1 MAVWRDLVFR
11 IRALVL
17 RRQVERELDDEL
29 RFHLEQQAR
38 SLQHGGMSRAEAE
51 RVARLQLGGVEQ
63 VKEECRDAC
72 GLGFF
77 ELAGQN
83 LRFTVRGCV
92 RRPGFAA
99 SVVSVL
105 ALAIG
110 GVTATFAVADWA
122 LLRPLPYPQPDRLC
136 LVGYVEEG
144 GDAQRPR
151 VSFAD
156 ATHIARSHSGL
167 DHLSLSRWE
176 SVTLMAG
183 GEPERLDAVAVGAR
197 YFQLFQARPLLG
209 RLLQAGDDEPSAPPA
224 ACLSYSLWK
233 RRFAGDP
240 AVVGSVV
247 RLNLK
252 PYTVLGVL
260 TEDFRD
266 PEGLRRHVP
275 IDVWL
280 PLVRSQERFAD
291 ARLYTLSGRMSDS
304 GSPHSVWQRLSA
316 MPPER
321 GLAVRAVRW
330 GDLVAQPVRGQL
342 LLLLGAVLLVL
353 LIACVNVGGLL
364 LARGSTQRPE
374 IALRLALGASRWRIT
389 GQLFTETGLLAVL
402 AALAG
407 WVLAALL
414 LHAAVPL
421 LPAEIPRLAEIRL
434 DWRIAVFTLSIST
447 ASALLCGLWPALRNS
462 QLQLSSY
469 IRAGAG
475 GLSGDRAR
483 GRLSSLAV
491 VAQVAL
497 SLVLVAGAGLLLKS
511 FALLTSVAPGFE
523 PRHVLTAQ
531 VRLPMARYQQPERRS
546 AFYERALREVSLLPG
561 VRSAALVTALPLG
574 GSGFS
579 DAFILQDRPPAT
591 DAQRPTANWNV
602 VSPAYFRTLEIP
614 LLEGRLPEAA
624 DLAQGNQFVVVNRQL
639 ARSQWPGESAIGKRL
654 RFGSV
659 AGDGL
664 WQTVLA
670 VVGDVRHGGLD
681 DKDEPQVYQMYPS
694 MPPPFAFLVVRAE
707 HPLTLTGAV
716 RRAVNGV
723 DRDIAV
729 DRIAT
734 FEEVLARSVATP
746 RFRASLLAAFGVLA
760 LLLASLGLYGA
771 IAYSVEQRRRELG
784 IRLALGATSRRA
796 ASGVLWQA
804 GRLLLLG
811 LASGLLGAHAF
822 MRSLRAMVFSPL
834 PLDWPVLVV
843 ACVVL
848 SAAGLLAVLRP
859 AWVAAHIDPLVV
871 LRQE

>member
-1 MAVWRDLVFR
+1 MWSDWVFR
-11 IRALVL
+11 IRALVH

-29 RFHLEQQAR
+29 RFHVEQQAR
-38 SLQHGGMSRAEAE
+38 SLQRGGMSFEEAQ
-51 RVARLQLGGVEQ
+51 RWARLQLGGVEQ
-63 VKEECRDAC
+63 VKEQCRDAR
-72 GLGFF
+72 GLGLL

-83 LRFTVRGCV
+83 LRFTVRGCA
-92 RRPGFAA
+92 RRPGFTA
-99 SVVSVL
+99 SVVGVL

-136 LVGYVEEG
+136 LVGYVDEA

-151 VSFAD
+151 VSFPDAAD
-156 ATHIARSHSGL
+156 FARAQTGL

-183 GEPERLDAVAVGAR
+183 GDPERLDAVAVGPR

-209 RLLQAGDDEPSAPPA
+209 RLVQVGDDEPSAPPA

-240 AVVGSVV
+240 AVVGSVI

-252 PYTVLGVL
+252 TYTVLGVL
-260 TEDFRD
+260 PEDFRD
-266 PEGLRRHVP
+266 PEGLRRHAP

-280 PLVRSQERFAD
+280 PLLPSQERFAD
-291 ARLYTLSGRMSDS
+291 ARLYTLSGRVSGAESLDS
-304 GSPHSVWQRLSA
+304 VRQRLSA
-316 MPPER
+316 MTPES
-321 GLAVRAVRW
+321 GAAVRVVRW
-330 GDLVAQPVRGQL
+330 GDLVAKPARGQL

-364 LARGSTQRPE
+364 LARGSAQRPE
-374 IALRLALGASRWRIT
+374 IALRLALGASRWRIA
-389 GQLFTETGLLAVL
+389 GQFLTETAFLTVL
-402 AALAG
+402 AGLAG

-421 LPAEIPRLAEIRL
+421 LPAEIPRIADIRL
-434 DWRIAVFTLSIST
+434 DWRIAVFTLSVSVS
-447 ASALLCGLWPALRNS
+447 SALLCGLWPALRNS
-462 QLQLSSY
+462 RLQLNSY

-475 GLSGDRAR
+475 GLSGDGAR
-483 GRLSSLAV
+483 SRLSSLAV

-511 FALLTSVAPGFE
+511 FVLLTSVAPGFE

-531 VRLPMARYQQPERRS
+531 VRLPMARYQQPERRN
-546 AFYERALREVSLLPG
+546 AFYERVLREVSLLPH
-561 VRSAALVTALPLG
+561 VRSAALVTTLPLG

-579 DAFILQDRPPAT
+579 EAFLLQDRPPAT
-591 DAQRPTANWNV
+591 DAQRPIANWNV

-624 DLAQGNQFVVVNRQL
+624 DLTSGNRFVVVNRQL
-639 ARSQWPGESAIGKRL
+639 ARSQWPGESAVGKRL

-659 AGDGL
+659 AADGP
-664 WQTVLA
+664 WQTVIA

-707 HPLTLTGAV
+707 NPLALTGAV

-729 DRIAT
+729 DKIAT
-734 FEEVLARSVATP
+734 LEEVLARSVATP
-746 RFRASLLAAFGVLA
+746 RFRASLLAAFGFLA

-771 IAYSVEQRRRELG
+771 IAYSVEQRQREWG
-784 IRLALGATSRRA
+784 IRLALGATARRA

-804 GRLLLLG
+804 SRLLLLG
-811 LASGLLGAHAF
+811 LGTGLLGAHAF

-834 PLDWPVLVV
+834 PLDWPVLAV
-843 ACVVL
+843 ACLVL